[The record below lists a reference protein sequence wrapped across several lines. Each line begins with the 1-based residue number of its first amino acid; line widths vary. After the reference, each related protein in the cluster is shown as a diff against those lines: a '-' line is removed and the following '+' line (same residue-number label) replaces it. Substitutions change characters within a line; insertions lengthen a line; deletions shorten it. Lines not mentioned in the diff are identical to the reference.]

1 MFRSH
6 VGYGAMVLANLHTV
20 ARTIYR
26 GSVTMFIK
34 NLSEFLRHFLYRLVI
49 PHKWFNV
56 CQKFLE
62 TCFGKATHCLG
73 TAGRAQGVQGIG
85 SKRVVSMTKL
95 RTPTVGEAEMLG
107 RAATPGRMGPAMDNL
122 C

>member
-1 MFRSH
+1 MFRGH

-56 CQKFLE
+56 CQKFL
-62 TCFGKATHCLG
+62 
-73 TAGRAQGVQGIG
+73 RAYQ
-85 SKRVVSMTKL
+85 
-95 RTPTVGEAEMLG
+95 
-107 RAATPGRMGPAMDNL
+107 RASCRCNS
-122 C
+122 